1 MRTTDQAIDA
11 VGASQ
16 SHFMFVVPVWGEQ
29 YTELFCEVCLPLILT
44 EGNLGFFK
52 GDSTAKFVIATT
64 FKDSATLRRSS
75 AFQSLE
81 QLMAVRLILIDGL
94 VDLRNPHGAMSDCY
108 RFAMESPDVIPTRTS
123 FVFLTPDSFWSDGSF
138 RRLYEL
144 KEEDYKVVMV
154 LGLRVCLEKA
164 RPALINI
171 IRQRRN
177 LRSDAETLVRLAMQN
192 LHPMSK
198 AHNWFSENGF
208 LNVWPSH
215 IYWMLGKESL
225 MAHGFHLHPLMV
237 RAPRR
242 RVRIGTTIDGEFLAR
257 LPFPKRSFYVVQDSN
272 EITGLELSTETKS
285 WNQPLSCPSLR
296 AVQKFAVFHASPLHW
311 MFFRKRIVFRPS
323 ANYSLPTELEDHA
336 DRILRKIHKFK
347 PISITLHHLRR
358 GNPAF
363 TRIGNGYHRCRN
375 TALAFARRVKR
386 GIDRR
391 TGRGRSET

>member
-1 MRTTDQAIDA
+1 MKNPGPAA
-11 VGASQ
+11 NSASTEQ

-44 EGNLGFFK
+44 DNNLGFFR

-75 AFQSLE
+75 AFQALE
-81 QLMAVRLILIDGL
+81 QIMTVRLILIDGL

-108 RFAMESPDVIPTRTS
+108 RFAMELPEVMPSKTS
-123 FVFLTPDSFWSDGSF
+123 FIFLTPDSFWSDGSF

-144 KEEDYKVVMV
+144 KQDGYKVVMV

-164 RPALINI
+164 RPALMNI

-177 LRSDAETLVRLAMQN
+177 LRSDAETLVRLALQN

-198 AHNWFSENGF
+198 AHNWFSDAGF

-257 LPFPKRSFYVVQDSN
+257 LPYPKRSFYVVQDSN

-323 ANYSLPTELEDHA
+323 ADYRLPSELEDHA

-347 PISITLHHLRR
+347 PVSITIHHLRK
-358 GNPAF
+358 GNP
-363 TRIGNGYHRCRN
+363 TLSKVGNGYRRGK
-375 TALAFARRVKR
+375 TAALSFAGRVKR
-386 GIDRR
+386 AIDRR
-391 TGRGRSET
+391 TRRSDS